1 LCSPIFGAV
10 TQCPAHLAKGK
21 ATLTF
26 RLRHH
31 QVCKTFHG
39 GEIKLAV
46 LESSPSELTGLRRT
60 QSGHARKCLKNG
72 CNDCA
77 PTMNLEL
84 GNVLARLAVR
94 RRKPQR
100 RGNLAI
106 ASPDTPS
113 VAVPASGILP
123 AIVLSASPA
132 AGPEMRITAI
142 AAGGRPDESA

>member
-1 LCSPIFGAV
+1 
-10 TQCPAHLAKGK
+10 
-21 ATLTF
+21 
-26 RLRHH
+26 
-31 QVCKTFHG
+31 
-39 GEIKLAV
+39 
-46 LESSPSELTGLRRT
+46 
-60 QSGHARKCLKNG
+60 
-72 CNDCA
+72 
-77 PTMNLEL
+77 MNLEL